1 MRRRGMGW
9 WFPAAVLL
17 VVCAALPLAWAS
29 GAHHGAGEAPTI
41 NWWVWDA
48 HQPPMGWFLLDF
60 AIFLAGLIHFAR
72 KPLGGALA
80 ERHDTIKRSI
90 SEAASAHAKAASRQA
105 LVRDKLARMESEAQG
120 LAASSQTDGQAEH
133 DQIVA
138 DAKAYAARLQ
148 QDSSAIAAQ
157 EQKRAEERLRRQLL
171 QAALLQASE
180 KLTQE
185 LDSKHQQEILE
196 RAIGELETSEP
207 MPGKAS

>member
-1 MRRRGMGW
+1 MKRRGMGW
-9 WFPAAVLL
+9 LLPAAGLL
-17 VVCAALPLAWAS
+17 VVCMALPLAWAS
-29 GAHHGAGEAPTI
+29 GAHHSAGDVPTI

-60 AIFLAGLIHFAR
+60 VIFLAGLVHFAG
-72 KPLGGALA
+72 KPLRGALA
-80 ERHDTIKRSI
+80 ERHTTIKRSI
-90 SEAASAHAKAASRQA
+90 SEAASAHAKAASHQEQ
-105 LVRDKLARMESEAQG
+105 VRDKLARMESEAQTM
-120 LAASSQTDGQAEH
+120 ATSSQNEGQAEH

-148 QDSSAIAAQ
+148 QDSSAIVAQ

-171 QAALLQASE
+171 QAALRQAGE
-180 KLTQE
+180 QLTQE
-185 LDSKHQQEILE
+185 LDAARQQEILE